1 MVTKKDILE
10 IKRLASPENCSYTR
24 IRGCYVSVDEIKTTI
39 NETFLSLP
47 EEVFYKYL
55 DIAKEIFQPKSL
67 NDKNKELEIE
77 DEERKGLLR
86 ANPQQPTS

>member
-55 DIAKEIFQPKSL
+55 DIAKEIFQPKSPGRQDSVH
-67 NDKNKELEIE
+67 NS
-77 DEERKGLLR
+77 LR
-86 ANPQQPTS
+86 RQCAGSS